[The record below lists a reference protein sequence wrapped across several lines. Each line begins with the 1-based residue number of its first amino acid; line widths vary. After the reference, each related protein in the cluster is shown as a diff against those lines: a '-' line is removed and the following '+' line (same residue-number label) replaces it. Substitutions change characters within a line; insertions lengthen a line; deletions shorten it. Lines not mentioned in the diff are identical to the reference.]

1 MPRAAATALAM
12 GIFGVLPA
20 MAATC
25 PGIVAFQ
32 DAFLAPNA
40 AYRSVKPVDFSLAI
54 KGGNAEA
61 NFQKAGI
68 SIPMQYMAAQFGDVS
83 VCATVS
89 APATDKAE
97 DQSAGVIFWAASST
111 NYYCF
116 EVSVN
121 GQFIV
126 AHQNAP
132 GDWDVPLPWEPSDAI
147 KKGSGGDE
155 CAAGA
160 DGGRRGH
167 VFSSTAQQVGTRL
180 PIQAPP
186 GGGTDGVHS
195 FFVEHE
201 RANDGCFGF
210 LGFDSVRASAE
221 RVDGV
226 HRAGLMLWSR
236 CGLDFWESR

>member
-12 GIFGVLPA
+12 MIFGVLPA

-68 SIPMQYMAAQFGDVS
+68 SIPMEYMAAQFGDVS

-147 KKGSGGDE
+147 KKGVGVSNVLRAQTTGGV
-155 CAAGA
+155 ATFFING
-160 DGGRRGH
+160 
-167 VFSSTAQQVGTRL
+167 QQVGTFTDT
-180 PIQAPP
+180 APP
-186 GGGTDGVHS
+186 GGGLT
-195 FFVEHE
+195 
-201 RANDGCFGF
+201 GF
-210 LGFDSVRASAE
+210 ILSSSNTSAQTMDVSDFSVSIP
-221 RVDGV
+221 
-226 HRAGLMLWSR
+226 
-236 CGLDFWESR
+236 

>member
-1 MPRAAATALAM
+1 MRIGQPECCFTVKTRDAAVRRLRQKWSFPIRNVI
-12 GIFGVLPA
+12 GIAAILGLFAVVPA

-40 AYRSVKPVDFSLAI
+40 AYRNVKPVDFSLAI
-54 KGGNAEA
+54 NGGRAEA
-61 NFQKAGI
+61 SFQKPGI

-83 VCATVS
+83 VCASVS
-89 APATDKAE
+89 APVTDKAE
-97 DQSAGVIFWAASST
+97 DQAAGVIFWAVSSS

-147 KKGSGGDE
+147 KKGVGVTNVLRAQTVGGV
-155 CAAGA
+155 AT
-160 DGGRRGH
+160 
-167 VFSSTAQQVGTRL
+167 VFINGQQVGTFTDT
-180 PIQAPP
+180 APP
-186 GGGTDGVHS
+186 GGGLT
-195 FFVEHE
+195 
-201 RANDGCFGF
+201 GF
-210 LGFDSVRASAE
+210 ILSSSNTSPQMMDVSDFSVSIP
-221 RVDGV
+221 
-226 HRAGLMLWSR
+226 
-236 CGLDFWESR
+236 

>member
-1 MPRAAATALAM
+1 MPGAAVTALAI

-20 MAATC
+20 MAAPC

-32 DAFLAPNA
+32 DSFAAPNA
-40 AYRSVKPVDFSLAI
+40 AYRNVKPVDFSLTI
-54 KGGNAEA
+54 NGGKAEA

-83 VCATVS
+83 VCTTVS
-89 APATDKAE
+89 APASDKVE
-97 DQSAGVIFWAASST
+97 DQAAGVIFWAINSN

-147 KKGSGGDE
+147 KRGLGVTNALRAQTVGGV
-155 CAAGA
+155 ATFFING
-160 DGGRRGH
+160 
-167 VFSSTAQQVGTRL
+167 QQVGTFTDT
-180 PIQAPP
+180 APP
-186 GGGTDGVHS
+186 GGGLT
-195 FFVEHE
+195 
-201 RANDGCFGF
+201 GF
-210 LGFDSVRASAE
+210 ILSSSNTSPQTMDVSDFSVSIP
-221 RVDGV
+221 
-226 HRAGLMLWSR
+226 
-236 CGLDFWESR
+236 

>member
-1 MPRAAATALAM
+1 MRKAAASAFAM
-12 GIFGVLPA
+12 TIFAGLPA

-32 DAFLAPNA
+32 DAFAAPNA
-40 AYRSVKPVDFSLAI
+40 AYRNVKPMDFSLTI
-54 KGGNAEA
+54 NGGKAEA
-61 NFQKAGI
+61 NFQKPGI

-97 DQSAGVIFWAASST
+97 DQAAGVIFWAVSGT

-147 KKGSGGDE
+147 QKGVGVTNVLRAQTVGGV
-155 CAAGA
+155 ATFFING
-160 DGGRRGH
+160 
-167 VFSSTAQQVGTRL
+167 QQVGTFTDT
-180 PIQAPP
+180 APP
-186 GGGTDGVHS
+186 GGGLT
-195 FFVEHE
+195 
-201 RANDGCFGF
+201 GF
-210 LGFDSVRASAE
+210 ILSSSNTSPQTMDVSDFSVSIP
-221 RVDGV
+221 
-226 HRAGLMLWSR
+226 
-236 CGLDFWESR
+236 